1 MSKIPDQWAALNKTL
16 TASRQTNL
24 FLCLLLSLC
33 LVFLMIQANRPPV
46 VVVENEKI
54 RRFHLGEYR
63 KTPLEKK
70 EIEIFLKVFVE
81 SYYNF
86 DRYDPKLLIKR
97 ISPFSTLGFKNALL
111 SKPAKGFK
119 KLQGKR
125 VSQRVLDVK
134 IHFQKKRAMATFVKL
149 LRIEKVP
156 FLIETQAAFKLQ
168 KGASSRWN
176 PMGIYIDGVI
186 EHEKTP

>member
-16 TASRQTNL
+16 TASRRTNF

-46 VVVENEKI
+46 VVVENGKAK
-54 RRFHLGEYR
+54 RFHLGEYQ
-63 KTPLEKK
+63 KTPLGKK
-70 EIEIFLKVFVE
+70 EIEIFLKGFIRD
-81 SYYNF
+81 YYNF
-86 DRYDPKLLIKR
+86 DRYDPRLTIKR
-97 ISPFSTLGFKNALL
+97 ISPFSTLGLKNALL

-119 KLQGKR
+119 KLQKKR
-125 VSQRVLDVK
+125 VSQRVLDIK
-134 IHFQKKRAMATFVKL
+134 IHFQKNQVIATFVKL

-156 FLIETQAAFKLQ
+156 FLIKTQAAFKLQ
-168 KGASSRWN
+168 KGASTRWN